1 MRVTAMQ
8 EYGLR
13 CMLQLAGHNIEEPLA
28 VREIAKRERLTPVY
42 VEKILVH
49 LRRAGLVK
57 SLRGVNGGYV
67 LARPAREVSIG
78 AVLSSL
84 GQVDLS
90 QNLCE
95 RFTGDASAC
104 VHQGDCS
111 IRPIWGLLTRYIY
124 GFLDKINLEQL
135 LQDEARVIQ
144 DVDKLGAKPQSLS
157 AALRPQA

>member
-13 CMLQLAGHNIEEPLA
+13 CMLQLATHNSDVPLA

-42 VEKILVH
+42 VEKILVN

-57 SLRGVNGGYV
+57 SVRGVNGGYA
-67 LARPAREVSIG
+67 LTKPARDISVGI
-78 AVLSSL
+78 VLSSL

-90 QNLCE
+90 HNLCS
-95 RFTGDASAC
+95 RFTGDSAAC
-104 VHQGDCS
+104 VHEGDCS

-124 GFLDKINLEQL
+124 GFLEKTNLEQL
-135 LQDEARVIQ
+135 LQDEAHVIQ

-157 AALRPQA
+157 AALRTH